1 MEGRFFNHIYTM
13 QELVR
18 IKNFSSRFEAEVQQK
33 ILEANN
39 IRAFVN
45 SNDQGGFRPDLVIG
59 SGGVWLLVAAQ
70 DAKNALQIL
79 ADWS

>member
-1 MEGRFFNHIYTM
+1 M

-18 IKNFSSRFEAEVQQK
+18 IKSFSSRFEAEIQKK
-33 ILEANN
+33 ILEGNN

-45 SNDQGGFRPDLVIG
+45 ANDQGGFRPDLVAG
-59 SGGVWLLVAAQ
+59 SGGVWLLVAAK
-70 DAKNALQIL
+70 DAEKALQIL